1 MSARESLGECDE
13 VMGIDEV
20 RQHVLADPF
29 ARFLGIEL
37 LALRAGYSKVTLTIR
52 DHMLNFHGLPHGGVI
67 FSLADAAFAAACNSY
82 GQMAVALHVSIS
94 FLAAVPA
101 GTRLVAE
108 ASEESLGR
116 RIGLY
121 RLAVTTEEGDLVALW
136 HGTAYRRSRA
146 LGQGSA

>member
-1 MSARESLGECDE
+1 MSESSSGSEGDAA
-13 VMGIDEV
+13 MSIDQV
-20 RQHVLADPF
+20 RQTISSDPF

-37 LALRAGYSKVTLTIR
+37 LALGEGYSKVTLTIG

-82 GQMAVALHVSIS
+82 GQAAVALHVGIS
-94 FLAAVPA
+94 FLAAVSV

-116 RIGLY
+116 RTGLY
-121 RLAVTTEEGDLVALW
+121 RLTVTTEARISPKKKDQMITFVF
-136 HGTAYRRSRA
+136 
-146 LGQGSA
+146 